1 MMDRSINL
9 DLRSDCRSRCLSER
23 SSECIRI
30 FLFTLLV
37 LLLTVPMILYGFV
50 IMNSYNFY
58 PETTCKYEGYRI
70 GQDRGDYEG
79 ILEYMVWVNQDNQ
92 SEQGDRGYQTT
103 IYYRSLL
110 VIRASTKNKI
120 IKYFSDHYNNQTTW
134 KCWYERSNPQS
145 GWIGFKPPYSGDGE
159 AMVIAGFVIFIV
171 FVFSLILYLVSI
183 KSKYH
188 RITTYDELVL

>member
-9 DLRSDCRSRCLSER
+9 DFGSDCRSRYLSER
-23 SSECIRI
+23 SSRCLWII
-30 FLFTLLV
+30 GSAAVV
-37 LLLTVPMILYGFV
+37 LLLVTPMIVYGFV

-58 PETTCKYEGYRI
+58 PETTCKYMGYKI

-79 ILEYMVWVNQDNQ
+79 ILEYRVRGNQ
-92 SEQGDRGYQTT
+92 ST

-120 IKYFSDHYNNQTTW
+120 TIYFETHYNNQTTW
-134 KCWYERSNPQS
+134 KCWYERSNPQR
-145 GWIGFKPPYSGDGE
+145 GWIGFKPPYSSDGE
-159 AMVIAGFVIFIV
+159 AMVIAGFIILIV
-171 FVFSLILYLVSI
+171 FIFSMILYLVTI

-188 RITTYDELVL
+188 RISTYDELVL